1 VDHSDN
7 EHLPEAMRFFQKKD
21 GKPNETFEKLRNA
34 EEKVAY
40 LIAKYEIPQGYDVA
54 ESIASYAE
62 GIGRGRTEPQAAI
75 KKRIRKYLKERSWE
89 REEGRE
95 I

>member
-1 VDHSDN
+1 MDRSDN
-7 EHLPEAMRFFQKKD
+7 EHLPEAMRFFQGKG
-21 GKPNETFEKLRNA
+21 GKPNEILENLRNA

-40 LIAKYEIPQGYDVA
+40 LISKYDIPEGNNVA
-54 ESIASYAE
+54 EAIANYAE

-75 KKRIRKYLKERSWE
+75 EKRIRKYLKERSWE

-95 I
+95 R